1 MRLLSICMS
10 ILAIICT
17 AAGNATAQATDI
29 HIPVGGNCFLTSTG
43 VTEDNVAE
51 DGIADWKDTGSV
63 FTIYVWSEN
72 ACTVKPGIDLSVPDG
87 NSTILVRTDH
97 ESYSLQVSGTAFHTV
112 FADGI
117 LQLQPGY
124 NSIHLQGLY
133 KTGKQFALVKQLVIT
148 TNAPDSNFHFVRENT
163 GNRFYWGR
171 RGPSVHLSYDTPKD
185 KKITWL
191 YTELTVPEGSDA
203 EGSYFMANGFNEGY
217 FGMQVNSPAERRV
230 LFSVWSPFTT
240 DDPAAIP
247 ADEKIVLL
255 KKGKQVH
262 TGEFGDEGSGGQS
275 YLVYPWKA
283 GNTYRF
289 LVQATPDNKGAT
301 IYTAYFYAPEEN
313 IWRLIASFQRPK
325 TSTHLTKLHSFLEN
339 FIDTNGFLSRRCLY
353 GNQWAV
359 DTDGKWHELTRALF
373 TGDDIAK
380 VQYRM
385 DYAGGADSTVFY
397 LKNGGFTNHTVQLK
411 QYFTRKPTGNPPTI
425 DFTQLP

>member
-1 MRLLSICMS
+1 MRWYTYLVSLIACLFFFAGVVPAQSV
-10 ILAIICT
+10 AIT
-17 AAGNATAQATDI
+17 VPA
-29 HIPVGGNCFLTSTG
+29 GGNCFLTSTG
-43 VTEDNVAE
+43 TTEDNIDD
-51 DGIADWKDTGSV
+51 DGIIAWNDAESV
-63 FTIYVWSEN
+63 FTFYIRSGI
-72 ACTVKPGIDLSVPDG
+72 ACVVQLGLELRVPDG
-87 NSTILVRTDH
+87 ISTLQVSTD
-97 ESYSLQVSGTAFHTV
+97 SISQTLQVSGTAFHIVNFNGTV
-112 FADGI
+112 
-117 LQLQPGY
+117 QLQPGY
-124 NSIHLQGLY
+124 NSIKLKGLQ

-148 TNAPDSNFHFVRENT
+148 TNAPDSNFHFVRENS

-171 RGPSVHLSYDTPKD
+171 RGPSVHLSYDTPKE
-185 KKITWL
+185 KNITWF
-191 YTELTVPEGSDA
+191 YSELTVPEGSDA

-217 FGMQVNSPAERRV
+217 FGMQVNSPNERRI

-247 ADEKIVLL
+247 EDEKIVLL
-255 KKGKQVH
+255 KKGQQVH

-359 DTDGKWHELTRALF
+359 DSDGKWHELTRALF

-385 DYAGGADSTVFY
+385 DYAGGAESTVFY
-397 LKNGGFTNHTVQLK
+397 LQNGGFTNKTVQLK
-411 QYFTRKPTGNPPTI
+411 QYFTRKPNGNPPTI